1 MMEFLS
7 ELDMWKLN
15 SGSDYLTFFGAIA
28 AVIVF
33 FAILARYF
41 SGLRDQGKA
50 VKRVNKKLKSLA
62 KKPSQIYTNV
72 TLRLPN
78 GNQTFDGVLFDR
90 SGIYLIKTFGWGL
103 KIYGKPDGETWR
115 REDKQRKETFENPL
129 IELKK
134 GVEGIEKF
142 LESKG
147 ITKVKVMPMVVFA
160 DTMDTPELYLGYG
173 SYSTIYPEMKN
184 WYMKQAGVNTVQYD
198 FERVHAVMKNEV
210 IMGN

>member
-1 MMEFLS
+1 MLEFLS
-7 ELDMWKLN
+7 EMEVWKLN
-15 SGSDYLTFFGAIA
+15 TLSDYLTFIGAIV
-28 AVIVF
+28 AVLVF
-33 FAILARYF
+33 FAILSRYF
-41 SGLRDQGKA
+41 SGLRDQNKA
-50 VKRVNKKLKSLA
+50 VKRVNKRLKFLA

-72 TLRLPN
+72 TLRLPD

-115 REDKQRKETFENPL
+115 REDKTRKETFENPL

-134 GVEGIEKF
+134 GAEGVEKF

-173 SYSTIYPEMKN
+173 SYSTIYQDMKK
-184 WYMKQAGVNTVQYD
+184 WYMKQAGVSTVQYD
-198 FERVHAVMKNEV
+198 F
-210 IMGN
+210 